1 MFLCD
6 YAFAAGKI
14 EEHPH
19 VDFLIEEHSHV
30 DLLDEQH
37 GEHIDC
43 LPLLPSKYQVCAMMQ
58 SEREIC

>member
-1 MFLCD
+1 VLSSPENVFRD
-6 YAFAAGKI
+6 YDFAAGKI
-14 EEHPH
+14 EELSP
-19 VDFLIEEHSHV
+19 V

-58 SEREIC
+58 SERGIS

>member
-14 EEHPH
+14 EEHP
-19 VDFLIEEHSHV
+19 HV